1 MAITCHPFFVENR
14 LYIYN
19 MQLASDSLS
28 PALADSFFITSAT
41 REAI

>member
-1 MAITCHPFFVENR
+1 MAITCYPFFIENR

-28 PALADSFFITSAT
+28 PALAGSFFITST
-41 REAI
+41 SWEAI